1 MNGVRV
7 PMAEDVAVRGGR
19 VFIPVDV
26 IGISVC
32 PPYQGYVVI
41 LKEKEGERWLPIFI
55 GAAEA
60 QSISFL
66 LQGLEYARP
75 MTYDLFAHLLTEGGI
90 KVTSATVNELKDNT
104 FYAVVEMQNL
114 SGETKKIDARP
125 SDAIALALKTKA
137 PIQVSDKVM
146 DGAAVSNE
154 PVNRSAL
161 EQIAYLHQKLK
172 ECVEAEAYEEAAK
185 IRDHIRSL
193 ESKMGGIQPEGEMDD
208 PGTERS

>member
-1 MNGVRV
+1 L
-7 PMAEDVAVRGGR
+7 
-19 VFIPVDV
+19 IPVDV

-41 LKEKEGERWLPIFI
+41 LKEKDGERWLPIFI

-75 MTYDLFAHLLTEGGI
+75 MTYDLFAHILDSGGVSI
-90 KVTSATVNELKDNT
+90 LSSTVNDLKDNT
-104 FYAVVEMQNL
+104 FFAVVDL
-114 SGETKKIDARP
+114 KTLKGEVKQIDARP

-137 PIQVSDKVM
+137 PIQVAEKVM
-146 DGAAVSNE
+146 EGAAVSNE
-154 PVNRSAL
+154 PVNRSAV

-172 ECVEAEAYEEAAK
+172 ECVESEAYEEAAK

-193 ESKMGGIQPEGEMDD
+193 ESKMSTPQGSEETGEKSD
-208 PGTERS
+208 

>member
-1 MNGVRV
+1 M
-7 PMAEDVAVRGGR
+7 
-19 VFIPVDV
+19 IPVEV
-26 IGISVC
+26 VGISVC

-75 MTYDLFAHLLTEGGI
+75 MTYDLFATILDVAGVE
-90 KVTSATVNELKDNT
+90 VQSATVNNLKENT
-104 FYAVVEMQNL
+104 FYAEVKLKNS
-114 SGETKKIDARP
+114 SGEEKLIDARP
-125 SDAIALALKTKA
+125 SDAIALALRTQA
-137 PIQVSDKVM
+137 PIQVADSVM

-154 PVNRSAL
+154 PVNRSVV

-172 ECVEAEAYEEAAK
+172 ECVEVEAYEEAAK

-193 ESKMGGIQPEGEMDD
+193 ETTLGENIPAPPPGFQSEGDTPESKE
-208 PGTERS
+208 

>member
-1 MNGVRV
+1 V
-7 PMAEDVAVRGGR
+7 
-19 VFIPVDV
+19 IPVDV
-26 IGISVC
+26 VGISVC

-41 LKEKEGERWLPIFI
+41 LKEKDGERWLPIFI

-75 MTYDLFAHLLTEGGI
+75 MTYDLFWSILSEGGLTI
-90 KVTSATVNELKDNT
+90 VSSSVCDLKDNT
-104 FYAVVEMQNL
+104 FYAVVEMRTADGQI
-114 SGETKKIDARP
+114 KQIDARP

-137 PIQVSDKVM
+137 PIRVAEKVM

-154 PVNRSAL
+154 PVNRSTM
-161 EQIAYLHQKLK
+161 EEIAYLHQKLK
-172 ECVEAEAYEEAAK
+172 ECVECEAYEDAAK

-193 ESKMGGIQPEGEMDD
+193 ESKLRQGKEEGQTGRNSE
-208 PGTERS
+208 

>member
-1 MNGVRV
+1 MI
-7 PMAEDVAVRGGR
+7 A
-19 VFIPVDV
+19 VDV

-41 LKEKEGERWLPIFI
+41 LKEKDGERWLPIFI

-75 MTYDLFAHLLTEGGI
+75 MTYDLFAHILEDGG
-90 KVTSATVNELKDNT
+90 VTVLSATVNDLKDNT
-104 FYAVVEMQNL
+104 FYAVVEL
-114 SGETKKIDARP
+114 RLASGEIRRVDARP
-125 SDAIALALKTKA
+125 SDAVALALKMRAT
-137 PIQVSDKVM
+137 IQVAEKVM
-146 DGAAVSNE
+146 EGAAVSNE
-154 PVNRSAL
+154 PVNRSTL

-172 ECVEAEAYEEAAK
+172 ECVECEAYEEAAK

-193 ESKMGGIQPEGEMDD
+193 ENKLGKPSE
-208 PGTERS
+208 TEDKEDSENRTE

>member
-1 MNGVRV
+1 MVSV
-7 PMAEDVAVRGGR
+7 EVV
-19 VFIPVDV
+19 
-26 IGISVC
+26 GISVC

-75 MTYDLFAHLLTEGGI
+75 MTYDLFASILDEAG
-90 KVTSATVNELKDNT
+90 VEVQSATVSNLKENT
-104 FYAVVEMQNL
+104 FYAEVKIRNS
-114 SGETKKIDARP
+114 SGEIKLIDARP
-125 SDAIALALKTKA
+125 SDAIALALRTHA
-137 PIQVSDKVM
+137 PIQVVDSVM

-154 PVNRSAL
+154 PVNRSVV

-172 ECVEAEAYEEAAK
+172 ECVEVEAYEEAAK

-193 ESKMGGIQPEGEMDD
+193 ENSLGDSISSPPGSETEGEG
-208 PGTERS
+208 PIKPSK

>member
-1 MNGVRV
+1 VITV
-7 PMAEDVAVRGGR
+7 
-19 VFIPVDV
+19 IPVDV

-75 MTYDLFAHLLTEGGI
+75 MTYDLFARILEEGGVSVI
-90 KVTSATVNELKDNT
+90 SATVNDLKDNT
-104 FYAVVEMQNL
+104 FYAIVELRTVKGDVKQ
-114 SGETKKIDARP
+114 IDARP

-137 PIQVSDKVM
+137 PIQVAEKVM
-146 DGAAVSNE
+146 EGAAVSNE
-154 PVNRSAL
+154 PVNRSAV

-172 ECVEAEAYEEAAK
+172 ECVECEAYEEAAK

-193 ESKMGGIQPEGEMDD
+193 ESKLGGGARE
-208 PGTERS
+208 TEDKDQETE

>member
-1 MNGVRV
+1 VSV
-7 PMAEDVAVRGGR
+7 IA
-19 VFIPVDV
+19 VDV

-41 LKEKEGERWLPIFI
+41 LKEKQGERWLPIFI

-75 MTYDLFAHLLTEGGI
+75 MTYDLFARIIAEGG
-90 KVTSATVNELKDNT
+90 VTIVSTTVSDLKDNT
-104 FYAVVEMQNL
+104 FYAIVEMRTAQ
-114 SGETKKIDARP
+114 GETKLIDARP

-137 PIQVSDKVM
+137 PIQVADKVM

-154 PVNRSAL
+154 PVNRSAV
-161 EQIAYLHQKLK
+161 EEIAYLHQKLK
-172 ECVEAEAYEEAAK
+172 ECVECEAYEDAAK

-193 ESKMGGIQPEGEMDD
+193 ESRLGGGKQG
-208 PGTERS
+208 GTEGKPEN

>member
-1 MNGVRV
+1 MI
-7 PMAEDVAVRGGR
+7 A
-19 VFIPVDV
+19 VDV

-75 MTYDLFAHLLTEGGI
+75 MTYDLFAKILDGGGI
-90 KVTSATVNELKDNT
+90 TVVSSTVNDLKDNT
-104 FYAVVEMQNL
+104 FYAIVDL
-114 SGETKKIDARP
+114 RTAKGETKQIDARP
-125 SDAIALALKTKA
+125 SDAIALALKMKA
-137 PIQVSDKVM
+137 PILVAEKVM
-146 DGAAVSNE
+146 EGAAVSNE
-154 PVNRSAL
+154 PVNRSAV

-172 ECVEAEAYEEAAK
+172 ECVETEAYEEAAK

-193 ESKMGGIQPEGEMDD
+193 EAKLGD
-208 PGTERS
+208 PKSTEEKSEENG

>member
-1 MNGVRV
+1 VV
-7 PMAEDVAVRGGR
+7 
-19 VFIPVDV
+19 IPVDV

-75 MTYDLFAHLLTEGGI
+75 MTYDLFARILDDGG
-90 KVTSATVNELKDNT
+90 VTVVSSTVNDLKDNT
-104 FYAVVEMQNL
+104 FFAVVEL
-114 SGETKKIDARP
+114 RTAKGEARQVDARP
-125 SDAIALALKTKA
+125 SDAIALALKMKA
-137 PIQVSDKVM
+137 PILVMEKVM
-146 DGAAVSNE
+146 EGAAVSNE
-154 PVNRSAL
+154 PVNRSAV

-172 ECVEAEAYEEAAK
+172 ECVECEAYEEAAQ

-193 ESKMGGIQPEGEMDD
+193 ESKLGPDQVQGGEKDE
-208 PGTERS
+208 

>member
-1 MNGVRV
+1 M
-7 PMAEDVAVRGGR
+7 
-19 VFIPVDV
+19 IPVDV

-41 LKEKEGERWLPIFI
+41 LKEKDGERWLPIFI

-75 MTYDLFAHLLTEGGI
+75 MTYDLFAHILEEGGVAVLSSTI
-90 KVTSATVNELKDNT
+90 NDLKDNT
-104 FYAVVEMQNL
+104 FYAVVEIRL
-114 SGETKKIDARP
+114 ASGEIRRVDARP
-125 SDAIALALKTKA
+125 SDAIALALKMRA
-137 PIQVSDKVM
+137 LIQVSEKVM
-146 DGAAVSNE
+146 EGAAVSNE
-154 PVNRSAL
+154 PVNRSTL

-172 ECVEAEAYEEAAK
+172 ECVECEAYEEAAK

-193 ESKMGGIQPEGEMDD
+193 EGKLGRAEQPE
-208 PGTERS
+208 EREEDEGKQD

>member
-1 MNGVRV
+1 MF
-7 PMAEDVAVRGGR
+7 GR
-19 VFIPVDV
+19 NTVIPVDV

-75 MTYDLFAHLLTEGGI
+75 MTYDLFASILESGG
-90 KVTSATVNELKDNT
+90 VTIVSATVNDLKDNT
-104 FYAVVEMQNL
+104 FYAVIEL
-114 SGETKKIDARP
+114 KTAKGELRQIDARP
-125 SDAIALALKTKA
+125 SDAIALALKMKA
-137 PIQVSDKVM
+137 PIQVVEKVM
-146 DGAAVSNE
+146 EGAAVSNE
-154 PVNRSAL
+154 PVNRSAV

-193 ESKMGGIQPEGEMDD
+193 ESKLGEPGMPGSGGE
-208 PGTERS
+208 

>member
-1 MNGVRV
+1 L
-7 PMAEDVAVRGGR
+7 
-19 VFIPVDV
+19 IPVEV
-26 IGISVC
+26 VGISVC

-41 LKEKEGERWLPIFI
+41 LKEKQGERWLPIFI

-75 MTYDLFAHLLTEGGI
+75 MTYDLFARILQEGG
-90 KVTSATVNELKDNT
+90 VTIVNATVNDLRDNT
-104 FYAVVEMQNL
+104 FYAVVEMRTAG
-114 SGETKKIDARP
+114 GETKYVDARP
-125 SDAIALALKTKA
+125 SDAIALALKTKS
-137 PIQVSDKVM
+137 PIHVIEKVM

-154 PVNRSAL
+154 PVNRSTV

-172 ECVEAEAYEEAAK
+172 ECVECEAYEEAAK

-193 ESKMGGIQPEGEMDD
+193 ELRMTGGSEGKAESKTDG
-208 PGTERS
+208 

>member
-1 MNGVRV
+1 V
-7 PMAEDVAVRGGR
+7 
-19 VFIPVDV
+19 IPVDV

-41 LKEKEGERWLPIFI
+41 LKEKDGERWLPIFI

-75 MTYDLFAHLLTEGGI
+75 MTYDLFAHILESGGVSI
-90 KVTSATVNELKDNT
+90 ASSTVNDLKDNT
-104 FYAVVEMQNL
+104 FFAVVEL
-114 SGETKKIDARP
+114 RTAKGEIKQIDARP

-137 PIQVSDKVM
+137 PIQVAEKVM
-146 DGAAVSNE
+146 EGAAVSNE
-154 PVNRSAL
+154 PVNRSTV

-172 ECVEAEAYEEAAK
+172 ECVESEAYEEAAK

-193 ESKMGGIQPEGEMDD
+193 ESKMGPTLD
-208 PGTERS
+208 PSQTEDKSS

>member
-1 MNGVRV
+1 M
-7 PMAEDVAVRGGR
+7 
-19 VFIPVDV
+19 IPVEV

-75 MTYDLFAHLLTEGGI
+75 MTYDLFASILDDGG
-90 KVTSATVNELKDNT
+90 VQVQSATVNNLKDNT
-104 FYAVVEMQNL
+104 FYAEVKIKTTT
-114 SGETKKIDARP
+114 GEVKCIDARP
-125 SDAIALALKTKA
+125 SDAIALALRTKA
-137 PIQVSDKVM
+137 PIQVVDAVM

-154 PVNRSAL
+154 PVNRSVV

-172 ECVEAEAYEEAAK
+172 ECVEVEAYEEAAK

-193 ESKMGGIQPEGEMDD
+193 ENKLGDSISESM
-208 PGTERS
+208 PGAPGRSDKPADADE

>member
-1 MNGVRV
+1 MI
-7 PMAEDVAVRGGR
+7 A
-19 VFIPVDV
+19 VDV

-66 LQGLEYARP
+66 LQGMEYARP
-75 MTYDLFAHLLTEGGI
+75 MTYDLFSHILDEGNV
-90 KVTSATVNELKDNT
+90 KVLSSSVSDLKDNT
-104 FYAVVEMQNL
+104 FYAVVEMRIAN
-114 SGETKKIDARP
+114 GEIRRVDARP
-125 SDAIALALKTKA
+125 SDAIALALKTNA
-137 PIQVSDKVM
+137 VIQVAEKVM
-146 DGAAVSNE
+146 EGAAVSNE
-154 PVNRSAL
+154 PVNRSTM

-172 ECVEAEAYEEAAK
+172 ECVESEAYEEAAK

-193 ESKMGGIQPEGEMDD
+193 ENKLGNPEDKEQGEDGGVSE
-208 PGTERS
+208 

>member
-1 MNGVRV
+1 V
-7 PMAEDVAVRGGR
+7 
-19 VFIPVDV
+19 IPVDV

-75 MTYDLFAHLLTEGGI
+75 MTYDLFASILESGG
-90 KVTSATVNELKDNT
+90 VTIVSSTVSDLKDNT
-104 FYAVVEMQNL
+104 FFAVVEL
-114 SGETKKIDARP
+114 KTAKGELRQIDARP
-125 SDAIALALKTKA
+125 SDAIALALKMKA
-137 PIQVSDKVM
+137 PIQVMEKVM
-146 DGAAVSNE
+146 EGAAVSNE
-154 PVNRSAL
+154 PVNRSAV
-161 EQIAYLHQKLK
+161 EEIAYLHQKLK
-172 ECVEAEAYEEAAK
+172 ECVETEAYEEAAK

-193 ESKMGGIQPEGEMDD
+193 ESRLSDPRTTGEQ
-208 PGTERS
+208 GEREA

>member
-1 MNGVRV
+1 M
-7 PMAEDVAVRGGR
+7 
-19 VFIPVDV
+19 IPVDV

-75 MTYDLFAHLLTEGGI
+75 MTYDLFAQILEAGGVAI
-90 KVTSATVNELKDNT
+90 LSATINDLKDNT
-104 FYAVVEMQNL
+104 FFAVVETRVAN
-114 SGETKKIDARP
+114 GEIRRVDARP

-137 PIQVSDKVM
+137 VIQVAEKVM
-146 DGAAVSNE
+146 EGAAVSNE
-154 PVNRSAL
+154 PVNRSTL

-172 ECVEAEAYEEAAK
+172 ECVECEAYEEAAK

-193 ESKMGGIQPEGEMDD
+193 ENKLGKPDEQDNEGDGEKK
-208 PGTERS
+208 E

>member
-1 MNGVRV
+1 MV
-7 PMAEDVAVRGGR
+7 PVE
-19 VFIPVDV
+19 V

-75 MTYDLFAHLLTEGGI
+75 MTYDLFATILTEGG
-90 KVTSATVNELKDNT
+90 VEVQAASVNNLKENT
-104 FYAVVEMQNL
+104 FYAEGKIKNR
-114 SGETKKIDARP
+114 SGELKLIDARP
-125 SDAIALALKTKA
+125 SDAIALALRTEA
-137 PIQVSDKVM
+137 PIQVVDSVM

-154 PVNRSAL
+154 PVNRSVV

-172 ECVEAEAYEEAAK
+172 ECVEVEAYEEAAK
-185 IRDHIRSL
+185 VRDHIRSL
-193 ESKMGGIQPEGEMDD
+193 ENTLGDSIGRATSPGSERD
-208 PGTERS
+208 PRDSEK

>member
-1 MNGVRV
+1 M
-7 PMAEDVAVRGGR
+7 
-19 VFIPVDV
+19 IPVDV

-75 MTYDLFAHLLTEGGI
+75 MTYDLFSTILEAGGVNI
-90 KVTSATVNELKDNT
+90 VSATVNDLKDNT
-104 FYAVVEMQNL
+104 FYAMVEL
-114 SGETKKIDARP
+114 RTGKGEVKQIDARP
-125 SDAIALALKTKA
+125 SDAIALALKMKA
-137 PIQVSDKVM
+137 PIQVAEKVM
-146 DGAAVSNE
+146 EGAAVSNE
-154 PVNRSAL
+154 PVNRSAV

-193 ESKMGGIQPEGEMDD
+193 EAKLGEPRNSEEHGEKEM
-208 PGTERS
+208 

>member
-1 MNGVRV
+1 M
-7 PMAEDVAVRGGR
+7 
-19 VFIPVDV
+19 IPVDV

-41 LKEKEGERWLPIFI
+41 LKERDGERWLPIFI

-75 MTYDLFAHLLTEGGI
+75 MTYDLFSHILEEGG
-90 KVTSATVNELKDNT
+90 VSVLSSTVNDLKDNT
-104 FYAVVEMQNL
+104 FYAVVEL
-114 SGETKKIDARP
+114 RIASGEIRRVDARP
-125 SDAIALALKTKA
+125 SDAIALALKSKA
-137 PIQVSDKVM
+137 VIQVSEKVM
-146 DGAAVSNE
+146 EGAAVSNE
-154 PVNRSAL
+154 PVNRSTL

-172 ECVEAEAYEEAAK
+172 ECVESEAYEEAAK

-193 ESKMGGIQPEGEMDD
+193 ETKLGKPNGGEESEDD
-208 PGTERS
+208 PEKRVE

>member
-1 MNGVRV
+1 VI
-7 PMAEDVAVRGGR
+7 A
-19 VFIPVDV
+19 VDV

-75 MTYDLFAHLLTEGGI
+75 MTYDLFARILEEGG
-90 KVTSATVNELKDNT
+90 VTVLSASVNDLKDNT
-104 FYAVVEMQNL
+104 FFAVVELRIAN
-114 SGETKKIDARP
+114 GEIRRVDARP
-125 SDAIALALKTKA
+125 SDAIALALKTRA
-137 PIQVSDKVM
+137 TIQVAEKVM
-146 DGAAVSNE
+146 EGAAVSNE
-154 PVNRSAL
+154 PVNRSTL

-172 ECVEAEAYEEAAK
+172 ECVECEAYEEAAK

-193 ESKMGGIQPEGEMDD
+193 ENKLGSPSEKEEKEDD
-208 PGTERS
+208 QDRTE

>member
-1 MNGVRV
+1 M
-7 PMAEDVAVRGGR
+7 
-19 VFIPVDV
+19 ITVDV

-41 LKEKEGERWLPIFI
+41 LKEHEGERWLPIFI

-75 MTYDLFAHLLTEGGI
+75 MTYDLFAHILAEGG
-90 KVTSATVNELKDNT
+90 VTVLSATVNDLKDNT
-104 FYAVVEMQNL
+104 FYAVVEIRIS
-114 SGETKKIDARP
+114 SGEIRRVDARP
-125 SDAIALALKTKA
+125 SDAIALALKSKA
-137 PIQVSDKVM
+137 QIQVSEKVM
-146 DGAAVSNE
+146 EGAAVSNE
-154 PVNRSAL
+154 PVNRSTL

-172 ECVEAEAYEEAAK
+172 ECVETEAYEEAAK

-193 ESKMGGIQPEGEMDD
+193 EIKLGKAPSEEEGEDD
-208 PGTERS
+208 PEKRAE

>member
-1 MNGVRV
+1 M
-7 PMAEDVAVRGGR
+7 
-19 VFIPVDV
+19 IPVDV

-41 LKEKEGERWLPIFI
+41 LKEKDGERWLPIFI

-75 MTYDLFAHLLTEGGI
+75 MTYDLFAHLLDEASV
-90 KVTSATVNELKDNT
+90 KVQSCTVSDLKDNT
-104 FYAVVEMQNL
+104 FYAVVEMRTG
-114 SGETKKIDARP
+114 SGEKKDVDARP
-125 SDAIALALKTKA
+125 SDAIALALKTRA
-137 PIQVSDKVM
+137 PIQVAEHVM
-146 DGAAVSNE
+146 AGAAVSNE
-154 PVNRSAL
+154 PVNRSTV

-172 ECVEAEAYEEAAK
+172 ECVECEAYEEAAK

-193 ESKMGGIQPEGEMDD
+193 EGREMDHD
-208 PGTERS
+208 DEEPGRSEHTD

>member
-1 MNGVRV
+1 M
-7 PMAEDVAVRGGR
+7 
-19 VFIPVDV
+19 ITVDV

-75 MTYDLFAHLLTEGGI
+75 MTYDLFAHILEEGG
-90 KVTSATVNELKDNT
+90 VAVLSATVNDLKDNT
-104 FYAVVEMQNL
+104 FYAVVELRIAN
-114 SGETKKIDARP
+114 GEIRRVDARP
-125 SDAIALALKTKA
+125 SDAIALALKTHA
-137 PIQVSDKVM
+137 TIQVAEKVM
-146 DGAAVSNE
+146 EGAAVSNE
-154 PVNRSAL
+154 PVNRSTL

-172 ECVEAEAYEEAAK
+172 ECVESEAYEEAAK

-193 ESKMGGIQPEGEMDD
+193 ENKLGKADSSEEGED
-208 PGTERS
+208 TESRSE

>member
-1 MNGVRV
+1 V
-7 PMAEDVAVRGGR
+7 
-19 VFIPVDV
+19 IPVDV

-75 MTYDLFAHLLTEGGI
+75 MTYDLFAHLLEESGV
-90 KVTSATVNELKDNT
+90 KVVASTVCELKDNT
-104 FYAVVEMQNL
+104 FYALVEMRTET
-114 SGETKKIDARP
+114 GELKKIDARP
-125 SDAIALALKTKA
+125 SDAIALALKTRA
-137 PIQVSDKVM
+137 PIQVAEQVM
-146 DGAAVSNE
+146 NGAAVSNE
-154 PVNRSAL
+154 PVNRSAV
-161 EQIAYLHQKLK
+161 EQVAFLHQKLK

-185 IRDHIRSL
+185 IRDHIRTL
-193 ESKMGGIQPEGEMDD
+193 ESGGGIDLSEEGG
-208 PGTERS
+208 PPSGSSSKGS